1 MDASA
6 NVSVTGC
13 TFKNVKKNSDYVK
26 RGNQSGYA

>member
-13 TFKNVKKNSDYVK
+13 TFKNVKEEVRLCK
-26 RGNQSGYA
+26 RGNQFGYA